1 MKTKKSA
8 KLSCM
13 KYTPSAIKLFRDEW
27 LKKGYE
33 LVDITQLCE
42 FQLGRSGSCNNF
54 NEPNEEIYH
63 IQAKYRDEC
72 IANNDGVD
80 FYPLDDDKHIVY
92 IEKST
97 APHDSNFIIFR
108 KVKL

>member
-1 MKTKKSA
+1 MKEKKTA
-8 KLSCM
+8 ILSC
-13 KYTPSAIKLFRDEW
+13 KNEPSDIKLFRDSW

-42 FQLGRSGSCNNF
+42 FRLGRSGSSNSF

-63 IQAKYRDEC
+63 IQTMYRDEC

-80 FYPLDDDKHIVY
+80 FYPLEDDKYVIY
-92 IEKST
+92 IEKSSVK
-97 APHDSNFIIFR
+97 HDSNFIIFR
-108 KVKL
+108 KVKV